1 MAQFNIDAHLSDGKK
16 LQWLAIAD
24 EGESL
29 QSVAD
34 QVKRAASKKFGPAVL
49 LSRLRQA
56 ALTPNPAL
64 PRSHRGFPPSP
75 PYADAWLLHLAEG
88 LAVAGHRPMDAQ
100 QH

>member
-1 MAQFNIDAHLSDGKK
+1 MAQFNIDAHLSDGKS

-49 LSRLRQA
+49 LKRWGVMRASNGCITVTMR
-56 ALTPNPAL
+56 PA
-64 PRSHRGFPPSP
+64 
-75 PYADAWLLHLAEG
+75 
-88 LAVAGHRPMDAQ
+88 
-100 QH
+100 

>member
-49 LSRLRQA
+49 LKRWGVMQA
-56 ALTPNPAL
+56 SNGCITV
-64 PRSHRGFPPSP
+64 RMHT
-75 PYADAWLLHLAEG
+75 
-88 LAVAGHRPMDAQ
+88 
-100 QH
+100 

>member
-16 LQWLAIAD
+16 LKWLAIAD

-49 LSRLRQA
+49 LKRWGVLRA
-56 ALTPNPAL
+56 SNGAITVT
-64 PRSHRGFPPSP
+64 
-75 PYADAWLLHLAEG
+75 LHT
-88 LAVAGHRPMDAQ
+88 
-100 QH
+100 